1 MQALGPSITAL
12 AVTAIYGV
20 WRAYAREQLAREQD
34 LTRRVAYMLWVVAK
48 AAT

>member
-20 WRAYAREQLAREQD
+20 WRAYAREELVRDQNLPG
-34 LTRRVAYMLWVVAK
+34 RVAYMLWIVASQ
-48 AAT
+48 TT